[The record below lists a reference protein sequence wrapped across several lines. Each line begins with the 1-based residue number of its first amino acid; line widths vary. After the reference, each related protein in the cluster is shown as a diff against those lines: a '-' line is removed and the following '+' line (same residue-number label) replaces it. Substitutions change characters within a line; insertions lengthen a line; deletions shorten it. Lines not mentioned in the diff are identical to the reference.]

1 MEKCCWGS
9 RCGGISQQNGYFGS
23 SFADMRLFLILLLG
37 LLLWGSGS
45 AAQTPIDSSRCV
57 RVVPFWGIPLCLPG
71 IEGKVECYQHPAV
84 KDLADLYEFAGNS
97 VQAFYL
103 NEATYA
109 QADSIA
115 WLVFDDYFKLYTT
128 NSLSNQRFGSQAF
141 EQVAQELEGFFQR
154 GDWQVVKAQLELAPD
169 SFLLEKPLL
178 LDAYKPMDDVRSFN
192 ILLQEMQGGKQQ
204 LVVFNLSVLRI
215 KERLI
220 WLAYYRHYA
229 DAETLASARAY
240 SDLLVAKLLEV
251 NR

>member
-1 MEKCCWGS
+1 M
-9 RCGGISQQNGYFGS
+9 NG
-23 SFADMRLFLILLLG
+23 MRLFLGLLLG
-37 LLLWGSGS
+37 WLLWGSGS
-45 AAQTPIDSSRCV
+45 SAQSPMDSSRCV
-57 RVVPFWGIPLCLPG
+57 RVVPFWGIPLCLPA
-71 IEGKVECYQHPAV
+71 IEGKIECYQHPAV

-103 NEATYA
+103 NEATHTR
-109 QADSIA
+109 ADSIA

-128 NSLSNQRFGSQAF
+128 NSLSNQRFGAAAF

-154 GDWQVVKAQLELAPD
+154 GDWKVVKAQLELALD
-169 SFLLEKPLL
+169 SFRLEKPLL

-229 DAETLASARAY
+229 DSSTLAEARAY
-240 SDLLVAKLLEV
+240 SDLLVASVLEV

>member
-1 MEKCCWGS
+1 
-9 RCGGISQQNGYFGS
+9 
-23 SFADMRLFLILLLG
+23 MRVYIGVLLG
-37 LLLWGSGS
+37 LLLWGGLLP
-45 AAQTPIDSSRCV
+45 AQAQIDSTKCV
-57 RVVPFWGIPLCLPG
+57 RVVPFWGIPLCLPA
-71 IEGKVECYQHPAV
+71 IEGKIECYQHPAV

-103 NEATYA
+103 NEATHER
-109 QADSIA
+109 ADSIA

-154 GDWQVVKAQLELAPD
+154 GDWKVVKAQLELALD
-169 SFLLEKPLL
+169 SFRLEKPLL
-178 LDAYKPMDDVRSFN
+178 LDAYKPIDDVRSFN

-229 DAETLASARAY
+229 DPSTLAEARAY
-240 SDLLVAKLLEV
+240 SDLLVASFLEV